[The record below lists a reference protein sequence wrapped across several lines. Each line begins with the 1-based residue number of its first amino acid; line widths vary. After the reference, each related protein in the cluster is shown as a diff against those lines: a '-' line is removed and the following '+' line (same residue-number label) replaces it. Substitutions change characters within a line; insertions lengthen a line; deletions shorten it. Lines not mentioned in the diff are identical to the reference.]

1 MSAKEMFEELGYEQK
16 ILEALGGGKSISYSR
31 EEFFGEIGVG
41 TIITFYKEDFIIS
54 HYYIDDSRRSSMVS
68 GLEISYDLLQAINK
82 QAEELRDSPL
92 DNLCSIRQANVYS
105 GKCGIE

>member
-31 EEFFGEIGVG
+31 EEFLGEIGVG

-54 HYYIDDSRRSSMVS
+54 HYYIDASRRSSMVS
-68 GLEISYDLLQAINK
+68 GIEISYDLLQAINK

-92 DNLCSIRQANVYS
+92 DTMCSIRQANVYS